1 MDKEARQV
9 MAQAI
14 PPTEWLNAEESM
26 RNDFYWQY
34 LVETW
39 LWQARSAIPP
49 RPAEL
54 RETGREVPSVEALQ
68 DFGYVMV
75 PESTVSH

>member
-1 MDKEARQV
+1 

-14 PPTEWLNAEESM
+14 SPTDWLNVEESM
-26 RNDFYWQY
+26 RQGFYWQY
-34 LVETW
+34 IVEKW
-39 LWQARSAIPP
+39 LWQAPSAIPPP

-54 RETGREVPSVEALQ
+54 SETGREAPSVEALQ